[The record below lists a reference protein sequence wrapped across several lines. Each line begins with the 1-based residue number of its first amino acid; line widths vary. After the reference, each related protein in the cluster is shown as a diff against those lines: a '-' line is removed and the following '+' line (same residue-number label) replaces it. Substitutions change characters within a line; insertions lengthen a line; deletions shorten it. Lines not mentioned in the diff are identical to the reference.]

1 MPKNNYLLN
10 SESHIIKLK
19 SDLMISDN
27 NSVISYSSE
36 YYKNRNSEIGEVF
49 EENIKNTLNFEF
61 GWEKGDISEHFY
73 YRIVKLDEDEYVLM
87 RDGKLAFNI
96 NGKKYFLISKPDNI
110 SLKRGK
116 AILKR
121 YDNNGAKK
129 INEIISQKKLII
141 EKETEIEVDGYF
153 KISNL
158 DFSTFNDDFS
168 ILYMNINEEDIEEA
182 TNALIEIKLNKRKLP
197 EMINQIKADRN
208 IYEKIAKDKIIYI
221 GIVGYSERK
230 HNIDI
235 NLEEELDG
243 INCIILQMENFNFCG
258 RNMKKSLDW
267 KIIKEVQQMK
277 QDIFNLKDD
286 VVELKSS
293 VSKLESSVA
302 KLESSVAKLESSV
315 NEVKR
320 DLKVI
325 KNFLIKKF
333 KKDEKMLGKKR
344 TRMKKENN

>member
-1 MPKNNYLLN
+1 M
-10 SESHIIKLK
+10 II
-19 SDLMISDN
+19 
-27 NSVISYSSE
+27 
-36 YYKNRNSEIGEVF
+36 
-49 EENIKNTLNFEF
+49 
-61 GWEKGDISEHFY
+61 
-73 YRIVKLDEDEYVLM
+73 
-87 RDGKLAFNI
+87 
-96 NGKKYFLISKPDNI
+96 
-110 SLKRGK
+110 
-116 AILKR
+116 
-121 YDNNGAKK
+121 
-129 INEIISQKKLII
+129 Q
-141 EKETEIEVDGYF
+141 KETEMKTDGYF

-168 ILYMNINEEDIEEA
+168 ILYMNINEEGIEEA

-197 EMINQIKADRN
+197 EMINQKKADRN
-208 IYEKIAKDKIIYI
+208 IYEKITKDKIIYI
-221 GIVGYSERK
+221 GIVGYSGRK

-293 VSKLESSVA
+293 VSKLESSVSKLESSVA

-325 KNFLIKKF
+325 KDFLIKKF